1 MKNIRKLVLLAPV
14 VAVLLLLQSHCMAG
28 SLVKFTGV
36 ELKKFDEKKAD
47 ILVYLT
53 GAAKYH
59 LFKIDRP
66 PRLVLQIANCEH
78 DWPQKKL
85 PVENTIFARIRT
97 GQFQDEPKIVRVVI
111 DLKKDVYYDVA
122 EKDGLLLL
130 TVSGERQYA
139 KAVFTAEAPTIA
151 EKPAVPKKQAG
162 AALSRNVPTKEHLAR
177 VAEIKRQEQ
186 KRASKKRISPV
197 EKTPVGGVVHS
208 LSTKKISVNFVDA
221 ELKDVIRV
229 FAKRTNKNILLKQG
243 VTGKVNLQLKNIPL
257 DEVFW
262 TILNENNLVAV
273 RESENVIRVLPRDQ
287 IPTSSAYF
295 VLKNRKPEEVVDSI
309 RQVFEGANL
318 NIIVDSGSNN
328 LIVTAPPDVIEKVSK
343 TIERLDVKA
352 RQIKITSRV
361 MEITKTDKS
370 DVGIKWDVSEDNA
383 IPFTLDDESSLELS
397 GGIHPQWAGEMAAY
411 GLLKVAA
418 ILDQWQLDVVLSAYT
433 EKSGVSILNHPSVV
447 VQNDEEAKIH
457 IGENVPY
464 LTYLVTET
472 GTEQKMETVQVGT
485 ILNVTPSCNPGS
497 DLIQLDLNIEV
508 SELLGVE
515 AAGPHTTTRNAS
527 TIVSVT
533 DKQSIIIGGLIRNR
547 EQQVVKKVPI
557 LGNIPLIGL
566 LFRNKYTETVRTE
579 LFIVI
584 TPELVG

>member
-1 MKNIRKLVLLAPV
+1 MKNIRKLAVLAPV
-14 VAVLLLLQSHCMAG
+14 VVVLLLLQSYCMAG

-47 ILVYLT
+47 ILVHLT

-78 DWPQKKL
+78 DWPQKEL

-97 GQFQDEPKIVRVVI
+97 GQFQDVPKIVRVVI
-111 DLKKDVYYDVA
+111 DLKKDVYYDIA

-130 TVSGERQYA
+130 TVSGEQRYA
-139 KAVFTAEAPTIA
+139 KAVFTDEAPTIA
-151 EKPAVPKKQAG
+151 EKPAVPKKQTG
-162 AALSRNVPTKEHLAR
+162 AALSRNVQTKEHLAR

-197 EKTPVGGVVHS
+197 EKTPIGGVVHS

-243 VTGKVNLQLKNIPL
+243 VSGKVNLRLKNIPL

-262 TILNENNLVAV
+262 TILNENKLVAV

-287 IPTSSAYF
+287 IPMNRAYF
-295 VLKNRKPEEVVDSI
+295 ILKNRKPEEVTSSI
-309 RQVFEGANL
+309 QQAFGEKANL
-318 NIIVDSGSNN
+318 NIVVDSGSNS
-328 LIVTAPPDVIEKVSK
+328 LIVTAAPDMIEKVSEM
-343 TIERLDVKA
+343 IERLDVKTP
-352 RQIKITSRV
+352 QIKITSRV
-361 MEITKTDKS
+361 MEVTKTDKS
-370 DVGIKWDVSEDNA
+370 NIGINWDVSEDNA
-383 IPFTLDDESSLELS
+383 IPFTVGNTELEAS
-397 GGIHPQWAGEMAAY
+397 GGIHTQWAAEVAGY
-411 GLLKVAA
+411 KLLQIAA
-418 ILDQWQLDVVLSAYT
+418 ILDPGQLDTILGVYA
-433 EKSGVSILNHPSVV
+433 EKRGVSILNHPSVV
-447 VQNDEEAKIH
+447 VQNNEEANIH

-485 ILNVTPSCNPGS
+485 ILSVTPSCNPGS
-497 DLIQLDLNIEV
+497 DLIQLDLNVEV

-515 AAGPHTTTRNAS
+515 TAGPHTTTRNAS
-527 TIVSVT
+527 TVVSVT
-533 DKQSIIIGGLIRNR
+533 DKQSVIIGGLVRNR
-547 EQQVVKKVPI
+547 EEQVIKKVPI
-557 LGNIPLIGL
+557 LGDIPLIGL